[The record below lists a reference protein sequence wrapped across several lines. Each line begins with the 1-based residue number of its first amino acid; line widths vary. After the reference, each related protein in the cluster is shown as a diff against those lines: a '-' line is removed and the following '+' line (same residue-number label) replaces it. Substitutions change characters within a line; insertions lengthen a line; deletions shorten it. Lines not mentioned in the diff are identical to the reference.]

1 MPPPTSSA
9 AQSLSLNIFKAPAG
23 DRQGFPGRPSMKEW
37 IFAGIDMA
45 TALLSV
51 YDKTGLLPLA
61 EGLHGLGWH
70 LLATGGTL
78 KALLEAGLPVQEV
91 ADYTGAPEAFGG
103 RVKTLHPRIHGG
115 LLYRREEASHVAD
128 AERLDIPPIDLVVVN
143 LYPFEATAARP
154 GVTPAECIEQIDI
167 GGPSM
172 IRSAA
177 KNHAAVTVLTDPGQ
191 YEMFL
196 SKLAEGN
203 WSLADRKA
211 CALAAFQRTAA
222 YDAAISAW
230 MAIALDAEAL
240 PERFSIGLEA
250 KQGLRYGENPH
261 QHAAFYVRPGAPE
274 EGIAASRQLQGKE
287 LSFNNLLDA
296 DAAARTVFQFA
307 APSCVIVKHN
317 NPCGVGRG
325 PHVLEAFLK
334 AQAGDPVSSFGG
346 IVAFNRPVGV
356 EVAQAMVQSFWEVV
370 MAPGFSAE
378 ALAIFAAKK
387 QLRILETPA
396 TWPLSAHGL
405 DLRSIGG
412 GFLVQRP
419 DDAFTP
425 VEQWQVK
432 ATGRGPRPLMEDMV
446 LAQTVAKAVKSNA
459 IVLVRD
465 GGTVGI
471 GAGQMSRVDSVE
483 IACRKAGDR
492 AKGAILGSD
501 AFFPFADGL
510 EVAVQHGVT
519 AFIEPGGSLRDKD
532 VIEAAQRLGVWL
544 FFTGTRHFRH

>member
-1 MPPPTSSA
+1 
-9 AQSLSLNIFKAPAG
+9 
-23 DRQGFPGRPSMKEW
+23 
-37 IFAGIDMA
+37 MA
-45 TALLSV
+45 TALFSV

-61 EGLHGLGWH
+61 QGLKGLGWD

-78 KALLEAGLPVQEV
+78 KALREAGLEVQEV
-91 ADYTGAPEAFGG
+91 ADFTGAPEAFGG

-115 LLYRREEASHVAD
+115 LLFRRSDPGHVAD
-128 AERLDIPPIDLVVVN
+128 AQRLGISPIDLVVVN
-143 LYPFEATAARP
+143 LYPFEATVAME
-154 GVTPAECIEQIDI
+154 GVTPEAAIEQIDI

-177 KNHAAVTVLTDPGQ
+177 KNHETVTVLTAPGQ
-191 YEMFL
+191 YAPFL
-196 SKLAEGN
+196 DKLAAGA
-203 WSLADRKA
+203 WSLADRRA

-222 YDAAISAW
+222 YDSAISAW
-230 MAIALDAEAL
+230 MAEAASEKTGEL
-240 PERFSIGLEA
+240 PERVSIGLEI

-261 QHAAFYVRPGAPE
+261 QPAALYTRPGAKA
-274 EGIAASRQLQGKE
+274 EGVAACRQLQGKE
-287 LSFNNLLDA
+287 LSFNNLLDI
-296 DAAARTVFQFA
+296 DAGARTVFQFA

-325 PHVLEAFLK
+325 PHVLEAFHK
-334 AQAGDPVSSFGG
+334 AQAGDPVSAFGG

-356 EVAQAMVQSFWEVV
+356 EVANAMVQSFWEVIL
-370 MAPGFSAE
+370 APAFSPE
-378 ALAIFAAKK
+378 ALAVFSAKK
-387 QLRILETPA
+387 QVRVLETPGD
-396 TWPLSAHGL
+396 WPLSAHGL

-419 DDAFTP
+419 DNLFTP

-432 ATGRGPRPLMEDMV
+432 ATGKGPSPLVEDMV

-459 IVLVRD
+459 IVLVKD

-483 IACRKAGDR
+483 IACRKAGER
-492 AKGAILGSD
+492 ARGAILGSD
-501 AFFPFADGL
+501 AFFPFPDGL
-510 EVAVQHGVT
+510 ELAASQGVSV
-519 AFIEPGGSLRDKD
+519 FIEPGGSLRDKE
-532 VIEAAQRLGVWL
+532 VIEAAHRLGVWL

>member
-1 MPPPTSSA
+1 
-9 AQSLSLNIFKAPAG
+9 
-23 DRQGFPGRPSMKEW
+23 
-37 IFAGIDMA
+37 MA
-45 TALLSV
+45 TALISV

-61 EGLHGLGWH
+61 KGLRALGWD

-78 KALLEAGLPVQEV
+78 KAIQDAGLPVREV
-91 ADYTGAPEAFGG
+91 AEFTGAPEAFGG
-103 RVKTLHPRIHGG
+103 RVKTLHPRVHGG
-115 LLYRREEASHVAD
+115 LLFRRDDPAHVKD
-128 AERLDIPPIDLVVVN
+128 AAALGIEPIDLVVVN
-143 LYPFEATAARP
+143 LYPFEATVARP
-154 GVTPAECIEQIDI
+154 GVTPEECIEQIDI

-172 IRSAA
+172 IRSAS
-177 KNHAAVTVLTDPGQ
+177 KNHASVTVLTDPAQ
-191 YEMFL
+191 YETFL
-196 SKLAEGN
+196 AKLGEGS
-203 WSLADRKA
+203 WSLEDRKA

-230 MAIALDAEAL
+230 MASFSGGDAL
-240 PERFSIGLEA
+240 PERVSIGLEA
-250 KQGLRYGENPH
+250 KQALRYGENPH
-261 QHAAFYVRPGAPE
+261 QAAAFYVRPGAPE
-274 EGIAASRQLQGKE
+274 EGISACRQLQGKE

-296 DAAARTVFQFA
+296 DAAARTVFQFL

-346 IVAFNRPVGV
+346 IAAFNRPVGV
-356 EVAQAMVQSFWEVV
+356 EVAQAMIQSFWEVV
-370 MAPGFSAE
+370 MAPGFSPE
-378 ALAIFAAKK
+378 ALALFSAKK
-387 QLRILETPA
+387 QLRLLETPA
-396 TWPLSAHGL
+396 SWPLSAHGM

-432 ATGRGPRPLMEDMV
+432 ATGKGPKPLVEDMI

-510 EVAVQHGVT
+510 ELAVQHGVS
-519 AFIEPGGSLRDKD
+519 ALIEPGGSLRDKD

>member
-1 MPPPTSSA
+1 
-9 AQSLSLNIFKAPAG
+9 
-23 DRQGFPGRPSMKEW
+23 MKEW
-37 IFAGIDMA
+37 MFAGDAMA
-45 TALLSV
+45 TALISV
-51 YDKTGLLPLA
+51 YDKTGLVPLA
-61 EGLHGLGWH
+61 KGLVALGWD
-70 LLATGGTL
+70 LLGTGGTL
-78 KALLEAGLPVQEV
+78 KALQEAGLPVREV
-91 ADYTGAPEAFGG
+91 AEFTGAPEAFGG

-115 LLYRREEASHVAD
+115 LLFRRDDPAHVED
-128 AERLDIPPIDLVVVN
+128 AGRLGIEPIDLVVVN
-143 LYPFEATAARP
+143 LYPFEATIAKA
-154 GVTPAECIEQIDI
+154 GVTYGECIEQIDI

-172 IRSAA
+172 IRSAS
-177 KNHAAVTVLTDPGQ
+177 KNHASVTVLTDPAQ
-191 YEMFL
+191 YEGFL
-196 SKLAEGN
+196 QKLGEGA
-203 WSLADRKA
+203 WTLEDRKA

-222 YDAAISAW
+222 YDAAISTW
-230 MAIALDAEAL
+230 MASAVEGEGL
-240 PERFSIGLEA
+240 PERLHIGLEA
-250 KQGLRYGENPH
+250 RQPLRYGENPH
-261 QHAAFYVRPGAPE
+261 QPAAFYVRHGARE
-274 EGIAASRQLQGKE
+274 EGISACHQLQGKE

-296 DAAARTVFQFA
+296 DAAARTVFQFK

-346 IVAFNRPVGV
+346 IAAFNRPVGV

-370 MAPGFSAE
+370 MAPGFSPE
-378 ALAIFAAKK
+378 ALALFAAKK
-387 QLRILETPA
+387 QLRLLETPNV
-396 TWPLSAHGL
+396 WPLSDHGL

-432 ATGRGPRPLMEDMV
+432 ATGKGPKPLMEDMI

-459 IVLVRD
+459 IVLVKD

-510 EVAVQHGVT
+510 ELAVQHGVT
-519 AFIEPGGSLRDKD
+519 ALIEPGGSLRDKD